1 MVNYPSLPTNVK
13 LPKVGDYMDS
23 DEFKILRK
31 KLNKTQDQL
40 AQLLGISLKAIQS
53 YEQGWRK
60 IPVYVERQLLFI
72 TSRMRNGSIKRIPC
86 WTAKKCPSR
95 LKKKCPAWEFRSGT
109 LCWFINGTICEGEPQ
124 KNWKEKMRI
133 CRKCDVFRSLL
144 YPPEP
149 EI

>member
-1 MVNYPSLPTNVK
+1 MVNCSSLPTNVK
-13 LPKVGDYMDS
+13 LPKVVDCMDS

-31 KLNKTQDQL
+31 KLDKTQDQL
-40 AQLLGISLKAIQS
+40 AGLMGISLKAIQS

-124 KNWKEKMRI
+124 KNWKEKMEI
-133 CRKCDVFRSLL
+133 CRKCDVFRSFL
-144 YPPEP
+144 YPQER
-149 EI
+149 EA